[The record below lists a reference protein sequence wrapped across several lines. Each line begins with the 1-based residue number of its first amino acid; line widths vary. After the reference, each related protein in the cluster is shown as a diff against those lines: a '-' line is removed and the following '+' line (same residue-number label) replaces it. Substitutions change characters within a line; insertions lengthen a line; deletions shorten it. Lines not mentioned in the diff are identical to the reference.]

1 MHPALESHLA
11 KYRKL
16 VPGLALILHL
26 ADGQIGEVSE
36 AAIDRA
42 LKWATYLETH
52 ARRAYGSTSI
62 ATADAARAIIAKI
75 KSGHLKASF
84 GSREVWRPQW
94 SLLTDRETVQAA
106 LALLVDYDWL
116 GVETRPTAGRTA
128 TIYHVNPRMDEVN
141 L

>member
-1 MHPALESHLA
+1 MHPALKSHLA

-106 LALLVDYDWL
+106 LALLGGLQLAWS
-116 GVETRPTAGRTA
+116 G
-128 TIYHVNPRMDEVN
+128 DEAYGWPHGDD
-141 L
+141 LSRQSEDG